1 MAGFIIRR
9 LLYMIPMMFAISV
22 VTFIIIQLPPGDFLT
37 AMTARLASQN
47 ETVDPGVIADLR
59 ERYGLD
65 QPWPVQ
71 YWKWISGILLRGDF
85 GQSLDWNKPVSELI
99 WARMGLT
106 MAVSVTTLLFVWAVA
121 FPIGIYSA
129 VRQYSVGDYVATFFG
144 FLGLAIPSFLL
155 ALVLMFVSAQYFG
168 QSVGGLFSPNYINAA
183 WSWAK
188 LGDLISH
195 MWIPVVVLGTGATAA
210 LIRIMRANLLDELN
224 KPYVDM
230 ARSRGLSE
238 IRLLLKYPVRVAL
251 NPFVSTVGWVLP
263 HLVSGSVVVSI
274 VLSLPITGPLLLNA
288 LFAQDMYLAG
298 TFILLMSMLTLIG
311 TLISDL
317 LLAWLDPRIRNG

>member
-47 ETVDPGVIADLR
+47 ETIDPGVIAGLR

-65 QPWPVQ
+65 QPWAVQ

-106 MAVSVTTLLFVWAVA
+106 MVVSVTTLLFVWAVA

-129 VRQYSVGDYVATFFG
+129 VRQYSVGITSP
-144 FLGLAIPSFLL
+144 PSSVFS
-155 ALVLMFVSAQYFG
+155 AL
-168 QSVGGLFSPNYINAA
+168 P
-183 WSWAK
+183 
-188 LGDLISH
+188 
-195 MWIPVVVLGTGATAA
+195 
-210 LIRIMRANLLDELN
+210 
-224 KPYVDM
+224 
-230 ARSRGLSE
+230 SRTSFW
-238 IRLLLKYPVRVAL
+238 R
-251 NPFVSTVGWVLP
+251 WC
-263 HLVSGSVVVSI
+263 
-274 VLSLPITGPLLLNA
+274 
-288 LFAQDMYLAG
+288 
-298 TFILLMSMLTLIG
+298 
-311 TLISDL
+311 
-317 LLAWLDPRIRNG
+317 

>member
-1 MAGFIIRR
+1 MAGFLIRR
-9 LLYMIPMMFAISV
+9 LLYMIPMMFAISI

-37 AMTARLASQN
+37 ALTARLASQN
-47 ETVDPGVIADLR
+47 ETIDPGVIAGLR

-65 QPWPVQ
+65 QPLIVQ

-85 GQSLDWNKPVSELI
+85 GQSFDWNKPVSELI
-99 WARMGLT
+99 WSRLNLT
-106 MAVSVTTLLFVWAVA
+106 MVVSLITLIFVWAVA

-129 VRQYSVGDYVATFFG
+129 VRQYSLGDYIATFFG

-155 ALVLMFVSAQYFG
+155 ALVLMYFSAHYFG
-168 QSVGGLFSPNYINAA
+168 LSIGGLFSPQYMNAA
-183 WSWAK
+183 WSWGK
-188 LGDLISH
+188 LWDLMKH

-230 ARSRGLSE
+230 ARARGLSE
-238 IRLLLKYPVRVAL
+238 TRLLLKYPVRAAL
-251 NPFVSTVGWVLP
+251 NPFVSTLGWVLP
-263 HLVSGSVVVSI
+263 HLVSGAVVVSI
-274 VLSLPITGPLLLNA
+274 VLSLPTTGPLLLTA

-298 TFILLMSMLTLIG
+298 SIILLMSVLTLIG
-311 TLISDL
+311 TLVSDV